1 MATIPPFVAKGTHIG
16 QKQTVKAKKMVWI
29 PVGSGEVT
37 QFSDY
42 EVTIAGQIS
51 ILGYSGNM
59 NIHLRLLDEDRAATT
74 GPCILRLNAH
84 EDPQAV
90 YKVNNNALT
99 VQATLG
105 KYKQAI
111 TITPSDGSTQTECKL
126 VGRVNE
132 TVHLEPGR

>member
-1 MATIPPFVAKGTHIG
+1 MATIPPFVAKGTRIG

-59 NIHLRLLDEDRAATT
+59 NIYLRLLDEDPAATT
-74 GPCILRLNAH
+74 GPCILRLNKH
-84 EDPQAV
+84 EDNEAV
-90 YKVNNNALT
+90 YRVNKSAIT

-105 KYKQAI
+105 SYKQAI
-111 TITPSDGSTQTECKL
+111 GIAPCNGGTQTECKL
-126 VGRVNE
+126 TGRVNE
-132 TVHLEPGR
+132 TVHLEPTR

>member
-1 MATIPPFVAKGTHIG
+1 MATIPPFVAKGTRIG
-16 QKQTVKAKKMVWI
+16 QKQTVKAKKMIWI

-37 QFSDY
+37 QFSDH

-59 NIHLRLLDEDRAATT
+59 NIYLRLLDDDPAATS
-74 GPCILRLNAH
+74 GPCVLRLNKH

-90 YKVNNNALT
+90 YRENKGVLT

-105 KYKQAI
+105 QYKQAI
-111 TITPSDGSTQTECKL
+111 SITPCDGGTQTECKL
-126 VGRVNE
+126 TGRVNE
-132 TVHLEPGR
+132 TVHLEPTR